1 MLRRMTPGDI
11 GEVKRLLDICFKAS
25 AWSEAS
31 VRSQLEK
38 PGSLCIAAVSGE
50 SIIGYLA
57 FEVVADEGSIVEL
70 AVHPDYRRQGIAREL
85 IQGALDGCPDMT
97 AVYLEV
103 RQSNTPAISL
113 YKSLG
118 FEEVGIRRDY
128 YDDPKENAVLYRLPL
143 VKGAPSAG
151 G

>member
-1 MLRRMTPGDI
+1 MTPDDI
-11 GEVKRLLDICFKAS
+11 GEVKRLLDICFGES

-38 PGSLCIAAVSGE
+38 SDSLCTVAVGDDC
-50 SIIGYLA
+50 IVGYLA
-57 FEVVADEGSIVEL
+57 FEVIADEGSVVEL
-70 AVHPDYRRQGIAREL
+70 AVHPYHRRQGIAREL
-85 IQGALDGCPDMT
+85 IQGALDNCPGMS

-103 RQSNTPAISL
+103 RQSNITAISL
-113 YKSLG
+113 YRSLG
-118 FEEVGIRRDY
+118 FEEIGTRRDY
-128 YDDPKENAVLYRLPL
+128 YDDPKEDAVIHRLPL